1 MIKTLTLVI
10 LFFLLSSCDQSIVPT
25 KDFKWATVDNYKIEQ
40 RLKYIANEQNPYPP
54 AYQYNKDQLNFDYNS
69 TRALIRKLEKTA
81 KIPCLVNEK
90 EKTKENKSASSR
102 DIRSIASVSAYSSVR
117 EIKKYDGACLSK
129 IEDGPLIVDLKEKLE
144 KINTIKSKQKIHNSK
159 ISEVVRKQAAIAISA
174 YAKNKFDVVFG
185 KNTKLMYNE
194 NGLSLDITQ
203 AVLNEIDSSAIKI
216 SISLIQ

>member
-1 MIKTLTLVI
+1 
-10 LFFLLSSCDQSIVPT
+10 VPT

-54 AYQYNKDQLNFDYNS
+54 AYQYNKDQLNFDHNS

-81 KIPCLVNEK
+81 KTPCLVNE
-90 EKTKENKSASSR
+90 KENKSASSR

-185 KNTKLMYNE
+185 KKTKLMYNE

-203 AVLNEIDSSAIKI
+203 AVLNEIDSSSIKI
-216 SISLIQ
+216 SISLVQ